1 MAFLQLAE
9 APGFEHLAQNFAA
22 NTDKYIFIP
31 AGYRGAV
38 KDSYVREDL
47 FDDLSD
53 MEFENMMQELA
64 PYQNTGLSSK
74 ASRQDRRKERKQT
87 KAANKKEKIQIRQAA
102 KTERVKA
109 GGGIAGAIGKVGDIA
124 KSILAPGT
132 GVDVTA
138 GGKDISFN
146 VSGDQEESFFSKYKT
161 PLLIG
166 GGLLVG
172 GIIYTMTKKK
182 K

>member
-1 MAFLQLAE
+1 MAYLQLAE
-9 APGFEHLAQNFAA
+9 APGFEHLAQNFAS

-31 AGYRGAV
+31 AGFRGAA

-53 MEFENMMQELA
+53 AEFSVLMQELA

-74 ASRQDRRKERKQT
+74 ATRQERRKER
-87 KAANKKEKIQIRQAA
+87 AANKKEKITIRQAG

-109 GGGIAGAIGKVGDIA
+109 GGGISGALTKVGDIA

-146 VSGDQEESFFSKYKT
+146 VAGEEEESFFSKYKT

-166 GGLLVG
+166 GGLLLAG
-172 GIIYTMTKKK
+172 TIYTMTKKK

>member
-1 MAFLQLAE
+1 MAYLQLAE

-22 NTDKYIFIP
+22 NTDKYIFVP
-31 AGYRGAV
+31 QGFRGAQ

-47 FDDLSD
+47 FDGLSD
-53 MEFENMMQELA
+53 QEFAILMQELA

-74 ASRQDRRKERKQT
+74 ASRQERRKERKTT

-146 VSGDQEESFFSKYKT
+146 VQEEEESFFTKYKT

-166 GGLLVG
+166 GGLLLAG
-172 GIIYTMTKKK
+172 TIYTITKKK
-182 K
+182 N

>member
-1 MAFLQLAE
+1 MAYLQLAE
-9 APGFEHLAQNFAA
+9 APGFEHLAQNFAS

-31 AGYRGAV
+31 AGFRGAV

-47 FDDLSD
+47 FDNLTD
-53 MEFENMMQELA
+53 MEFNQLIAELT

-74 ASRQDRRKERKQT
+74 ATRQERRKERQ
-87 KAANKKEKIQIRQAA
+87 ANKKEKITIRQAG

-109 GGGIAGAIGKVGDIA
+109 GGGISGALTKVGDIA
-124 KSILAPGT
+124 KSILAPGSS
-132 GVDVTA
+132 VDIATS
-138 GGKDISFN
+138 GKDFSIN
-146 VSGDQEESFFSKYKT
+146 VQDQEESFFSKYKT

-166 GGLLVG
+166 GGLLLAG
-172 GIIYTMTKKK
+172 TIYTMTKKK